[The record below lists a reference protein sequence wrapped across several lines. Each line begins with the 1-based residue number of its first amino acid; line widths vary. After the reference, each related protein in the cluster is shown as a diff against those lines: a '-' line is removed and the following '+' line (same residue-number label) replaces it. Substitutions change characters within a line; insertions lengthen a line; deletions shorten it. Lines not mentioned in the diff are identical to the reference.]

1 MPDPTES
8 PQSLL
13 TPPLR
18 SLLSDIIDYAG
29 LFPPADLPLRESL
42 DNYAHYRRDPEHWM
56 LARFVIPVS
65 RLDDLTA
72 FSNLFTDP
80 EPFQFSVLGTGG
92 ATADAFL
99 DAFARDLEAIDT
111 FHDLHSDRV
120 HAEVMEVPLPE
131 ALLGA
136 GIPQLTRFFQAV
148 EQRMIAHGTAKLDLF
163 FEVPLD
169 ERTPTITPPILAAM
183 ADQNDRQSIPARS
196 TLGFKMRT
204 GGPYPEDVPAP
215 QYVAFAIAQCRDAG
229 VRFKATAGLHHPI
242 RHYDDSIEA
251 TMHGFLNVFG
261 AAVLADE
268 HGLDPEAIETILREE
283 DPKRFQFTKDEFAW
297 GGLTADPDA
306 IHHVRQHLAT
316 SFGSCS
322 FDEPRDDLREL
333 QLIR

>member
-8 PQSLL
+8 PQTLL

-29 LFPPADLPLRESL
+29 LFPPSDLPLRESI
-42 DNYAHYRRDPEHWM
+42 DNYARYRHDSESWM

-72 FSNLFTDP
+72 FSNLFTAP
-80 EPFQFSVLGTGG
+80 EPYQFSVLGTGG
-92 ATADAFL
+92 DTAEAFL
-99 DAFARDLEAIDT
+99 EAFERDLKALDE
-111 FHDLHSDRV
+111 FHALHSDRV
-120 HAEVMEVPLPE
+120 HADVMEVPLPE
-131 ALLGA
+131 ELLDA
-136 GIPQLTRFFQAV
+136 DIPRLTRFFQAV
-148 EQRMIAHGTAKLDLF
+148 EQRMIAQGTAKLDIF

-169 ERTPTITPPILAAM
+169 ERTPAITPPILAAM

-196 TLGFKMRT
+196 VLGFKMRT
-204 GGPYPEDVPAP
+204 GGAYPDPD
-215 QYVAFAIAQCRDAG
+215 YVAFAIAQCRDAG
-229 VRFKATAGLHHPI
+229 VRFKATAGLHHPV
-242 RHYDDSIEA
+242 RHYDDDIE
-251 TMHGFLNVFG
+251 TMMHGFLNVFG

-268 HGLDPEAIETILREE
+268 HDLDADAIASILRED